1 MQKCALYLVRDQISG
16 AVKIG
21 ISKHPEKRLA
31 QIADHYNIGRVSLVE
46 TTWFTTRDEARI
58 WEANFHKRYERHRS
72 GVQGG
77 REWFNLTASQIQG
90 FIDWMEAST
99 SKRAFMVVTV
109 KAEAQKSP
117 NEIFKH
123 RWQAFLTGTALS
135 FLTGLVPMIGI
146 AISSGNEAGL
156 IAAPLGVGAI
166 SSSRF
171 MSKTKLQST
180 R

>member
-1 MQKCALYLVRDQISG
+1 M
-16 AVKIG
+16 
-21 ISKHPEKRLA
+21 
-31 QIADHYNIGRVSLVE
+31 
-46 TTWFTTRDEARI
+46 
-58 WEANFHKRYERHRS
+58 AN
-72 GVQGG
+72 
-77 REWFNLTASQIQG
+77 QIQG

-171 MSKTKLQST
+171 MGKTKLQST